1 MFWNKKDKEPTPQ
14 KTQSEIIREQALQ
27 NMRNAKTEIGEETMD
42 KIREIM
48 AAKEKSIV
56 EQMRRK
62 IDAMDKDKVASAIR
76 DMARD
81 EE

>member
-1 MFWNKKDKEPTPQ
+1 MFWNKKDKEPAPQ